1 MLGCCRESFLVSFRF
16 FLVFPRFFRFF
27 SFFSFFRFFRFF
39 VFFALFIDLLTD
51 KVQPLSRYYEGDVT
65 AAMVLVPAAIRQ
77 SLLFCWL
84 TAPSQSSSGMELGIG
99 VIGVSTNYPQMKNVL
114 GWMEEE
120 QRVPY
125 EVELQQRIAYTLNVS
140 FIFLFFCFFVFFLCF
155 LFFCFS
161 GFFWFFL
168 FFLFFLFFSF

>member
-16 FLVFPRFFRFF
+16 FLVFSRFF
-27 SFFSFFRFFRFF
+27 SFFPVFF

-77 SLLFCWL
+77 SLLYCWL
-84 TAPSQSSSGMELGIG
+84 TAPSQSSSGMELG
-99 VIGVSTNYPQMKNVL
+99 IGVSTNYPQMKNVL

-140 FIFLFFCFFVFFLCF
+140 FIFLFFCFVVFSFVF
-155 LFFCFS
+155 S
-161 GFFWFFL
+161 VFL
-168 FFLFFLFFSF
+168 FFLVLKDFCGCLTDFAE

>member
-1 MLGCCRESFLVSFRF
+1 MVVVVSRFSFHFV
-16 FLVFPRFFRFF
+16 FF
-27 SFFSFFRFFRFF
+27 SFFPVFSVFFRFFRFF

-77 SLLFCWL
+77 SLLYCWL

-99 VIGVSTNYPQMKNVL
+99 VIGVSTTYPQMKNVL

-140 FIFLFFCFFVFFLCF
+140 FIVLFFCFFVFSVFLV
-155 LFFCFS
+155 FS